1 MAENYT
7 PSTDKMRADYTPT
20 VEQLRR
26 AWHAVC
32 SDGNDRHDY
41 EENSAEVD
49 RLIESVRAEER
60 ERIARNI
67 ASENV
72 RHWREHR
79 ATAPVYRNGYDEA
92 MTTAAR
98 IAREGA

>member
-1 MAENYT
+1 MVSDGYA
-7 PSTDKMRADYTPT
+7 PT
-20 VEQLRR
+20 IEQLRN

-41 EENSAEVD
+41 EENAAEVD

-67 ASENV
+67 EAEAPTPGEAYSA
-72 RHWREHR
+72 
-79 ATAPVYRNGYDEA
+79 ATVGSRRNGMIA
-92 MTTAAR
+92 AAR